1 MKNHTYPAPC
11 PARLSSENTPL
22 ARPAPDSR
30 AELAGEDPAPRLPY
44 PMLPASRVDTI
55 MSFHH
60 PRIVPSDPAHISSK
74 RFTSLGL
81 LEKAEAIMHMNP
93 PPDRPKGGNP
103 RQVEVY
109 WRELVRLGEI
119 DREWQSSLLNAI
131 CDVERGTLSLADE
144 GLADILTPEVIARFR
159 TRDYLS
165 VSAETQAVANRSAAT
180 LFGLVQGMPIEVAE
194 MCSGRTGEV
203 ERILAHPERAV
214 DRLVYEGFLAP
225 DRAHEILGA
234 LCARQKTREAA

>member
-1 MKNHTYPAPC
+1 
-11 PARLSSENTPL
+11 
-22 ARPAPDSR
+22 
-30 AELAGEDPAPRLPY
+30 
-44 PMLPASRVDTI
+44 MLPAARVDTI

-60 PRIVPSDPAHISSK
+60 PRIVPDDATHISSK
-74 RFTSLGL
+74 RFASLGL
-81 LEKAEAIMHMNP
+81 LEKAEAIMHMDP
-93 PPDRPKGGNP
+93 PPDRPKDGN
-103 RQVEVY
+103 RRRIEAY

-131 CDVERGTLSLADE
+131 CDVEKGALSLADE
-144 GLADILTPEVIARFR
+144 GLAEILTPEIIARFR

-165 VSAETQAVANRSAAT
+165 VSAETQAAANRTAAT
-180 LFGLVQGMPIEVAE
+180 LFGLAQGMPIEVAE
-194 MCSGRTGEV
+194 MCCGRTGEV

-225 DRAHEILGA
+225 DRAHDVLAA